1 MSETMKRALVT
12 GGSGSI
18 GSAICKQLASQGYF
32 VYVHAN
38 SNLEKAQKTVEQ
50 IKIEGGDAQA
60 VCFDVTNVQQVND
73 QLEAILE
80 QGKIQIIIN
89 NAGSNDDVPMAG
101 MSTEQWGRVIDT
113 SLNGF
118 FNVTQPLLLPMMS
131 CRWGRVVSISS
142 VAATLGN
149 RGQSNYAAAKAGLHG
164 ASKSLAIELAS
175 RGVTV
180 NVVAPGVIE
189 SEMTEHVFDKQQIKA
204 MVPMNRAGKATE
216 VASLVGFLCSDDAAY
231 VSGQVI
237 GINGAMA

>member
-1 MSETMKRALVT
+1 MKRALIT

-18 GSAICKQLASQGYF
+18 GSAICKQLAGQGYF

-38 SNLEKAQKTVEQ
+38 SNLEKAQATVNY
-50 IKIEGGDAQA
+50 IIENGGYGEA
-60 VCFDVTNVQQVND
+60 VCFDVTNVKQVNEHID
-73 QLEAILE
+73 KILA
-80 QGKIQIIIN
+80 QGKIQIIVN
-89 NAGSNDDVPMAG
+89 NAGSNDDAPMAG

-142 VAATLGN
+142 VAATIGN

-189 SEMTEHVFDKQQIKA
+189 SDMTAEVFDKQAIKN
-204 MVPMNRAGKATE
+204 MVPMNRAGKASE

-231 VSGQVI
+231 ISGQVI

>member
-1 MSETMKRALVT
+1 MKRALVT

-18 GSAICKQLASQGYF
+18 GRAICKQLAGQGYF

-38 SNLEKAQKTVEQ
+38 SNLEKAQATVND
-50 IKIEGGDAQA
+50 IVAEGGNAQA
-60 VCFDVTNVQQVND
+60 ICFDVTNIQQVNEVLAD
-73 QLEAILE
+73 ILEA
-80 QGKIQIIIN
+80 GKIQIIIN
-89 NAGSNDDVPMAG
+89 NAGSNDDAPMAG
-101 MSTEQWGRVIDT
+101 MSAEQWGKVIDT

-142 VAATLGN
+142 VAATIGN

-189 SEMTEHVFDKQQIKA
+189 SEMTADIFDKQKIKS
-204 MVPMNRAGKATE
+204 MVPMNRVGKASE

-231 VSGQVI
+231 ISGQVI